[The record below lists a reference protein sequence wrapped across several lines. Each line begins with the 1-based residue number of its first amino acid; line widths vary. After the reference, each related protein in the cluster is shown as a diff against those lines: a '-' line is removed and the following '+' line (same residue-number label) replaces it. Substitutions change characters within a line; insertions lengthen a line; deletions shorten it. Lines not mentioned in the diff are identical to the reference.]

1 MRKYFKPLMIV
12 AAMTTSVS
20 ALAIQKDITVN
31 ASVDSQLDMTQ
42 ADNTPLPAS
51 IDMQYL
57 PGRGL
62 ESYRLNTKVWS
73 NSATSNVKVRLVS
86 AAKLANADGAETIPM
101 TVKLG
106 DKTLSTADVE
116 YTGTELFPGS
126 IENGSAVLPLTI
138 SQTTKGILKNRSVQ
152 RRCQPDADAG
162 DDHGRRCV
170 TPQHLRNNV
179 RGCPPSDVRIDVEA
193 RSWRFIEILSSL
205 LLCYPLPSN
214 SPAPGWPSHQVL
226 KIWQRRSA
234 CGQR

>member
-1 MRKYFKPLMIV
+1 MRNYIKPLLIV

-31 ASVDSQLDMTQ
+31 TNVDSQLDMTQ

-86 AAKLANADGAETIPM
+86 AAQLINADGDQTVPM

-106 DKTLSTADVE
+106 EKTLTTTDAE
-116 YTGTELFPGS
+116 FTGAELFPGS
-126 IENGSAVLPLTI
+126 VENGSSVLPLII
-138 SQTTKGILKNRSVQ
+138 SQTTKGILKTGQYSGV
-152 RRCQPDADAG
+152 
-162 DDHGRRCV
+162 V
-170 TPQHLRNNV
+170 
-179 RGCPPSDVRIDVEA
+179 
-193 RSWRFIEILSSL
+193 SL
-205 LLCYPLPSN
+205 MLTQATTTESG
-214 SPAPGWPSHQVL
+214 A
-226 KIWQRRSA
+226 
-234 CGQR
+234 

>member
-1 MRKYFKPLMIV
+1 MRNYIKPLMIV
-12 AAMTTSVS
+12 AAMASSFS

-86 AAKLANADGAETIPM
+86 AAKLTNTDGDQIVPM
-101 TVKLG
+101 TVILG
-106 DKTLSTADVE
+106 DKTLSTTDAE
-116 YTGTELFPGS
+116 FTGTELFPGN

-138 SQTTKGILKNRSVQ
+138 SQTTKGILKTGQYSGV
-152 RRCQPDADAG
+152 
-162 DDHGRRCV
+162 V
-170 TPQHLRNNV
+170 
-179 RGCPPSDVRIDVEA
+179 
-193 RSWRFIEILSSL
+193 SL
-205 LLCYPLPSN
+205 MLTQ
-214 SPAPGWPSHQVL
+214 ATTTEGG
-226 KIWQRRSA
+226 A
-234 CGQR
+234 

>member
-1 MRKYFKPLMIV
+1 MKKLIKPLLIV
-12 AAMTTSVS
+12 AAMSTAFS

-62 ESYRLNTKVWS
+62 ESYRINTKVWS

-86 AAKLANADGAETIPM
+86 AASLSNTDGDQTVPM

-106 DKTLSTADVE
+106 EKTLNTTDAE
-116 YTGTELFPGS
+116 FTGTELFPGS

-138 SQTTKGILKNRSVQ
+138 SQTTKG
-152 RRCQPDADAG
+152 
-162 DDHGRRCV
+162 
-170 TPQHLRNNV
+170 
-179 RGCPPSDVRIDVEA
+179 
-193 RSWRFIEILSSL
+193 
-205 LLCYPLPSN
+205 
-214 SPAPGWPSHQVL
+214 VL
-226 KIWQRRSA
+226 KT
-234 CGQR
+234 GQYSGVVSLMLTQATTAEGGA

>member
-126 IENGSAVLPLTI
+126 TAADHFPDHQRHSE
-138 SQTTKGILKNRSVQ
+138 NRSVQ

-179 RGCPPSDVRIDVEA
+179 RGCPPSDVRMMSRLVHGV
-193 RSWRFIEILSSL
+193 SQKYSPLCCFVTRFHPTRL
-205 LLCYPLPSN
+205 
-214 SPAPGWPSHQVL
+214 
-226 KIWQRRSA
+226 RRA
-234 CGQR
+234 GRPTRF

>member
-73 NSATSNVKVRLVS
+73 KEGANKRGNSSRLTQSFHFFMFEPIFSPV
-86 AAKLANADGAETIPM
+86 NA
-101 TVKLG
+101 L
-106 DKTLSTADVE
+106 
-116 YTGTELFPGS
+116 
-126 IENGSAVLPLTI
+126 N
-138 SQTTKGILKNRSVQ
+138 
-152 RRCQPDADAG
+152 QP
-162 DDHGRRCV
+162 
-170 TPQHLRNNV
+170 
-179 RGCPPSDVRIDVEA
+179 I
-193 RSWRFIEILSSL
+193 
-205 LLCYPLPSN
+205 
-214 SPAPGWPSHQVL
+214 
-226 KIWQRRSA
+226 
-234 CGQR
+234 

>member
-86 AAKLANADGAETIPM
+86 AAKLANADGAETIPND
-101 TVKLG
+101 G
-106 DKTLSTADVE
+106 EA
-116 YTGTELFPGS
+116 GRQ
-126 IENGSAVLPLTI
+126 NPLY
-138 SQTTKGILKNRSVQ
+138 
-152 RRCQPDADAG
+152 RRCG
-162 DDHGRRCV
+162 IYRYRTV
-170 TPQHLRNNV
+170 
-179 RGCPPSDVRIDVEA
+179 
-193 RSWRFIEILSSL
+193 
-205 LLCYPLPSN
+205 
-214 SPAPGWPSHQVL
+214 PGEH
-226 KIWQRRSA
+226 
-234 CGQR
+234 

>member
-1 MRKYFKPLMIV
+1 MRNYIKPLMIV
-12 AAMTTSVS
+12 AAMASSFS

-86 AAKLANADGAETIPM
+86 AAKLTNMDGDETVPM
-101 TVKLG
+101 TVILG
-106 DKTLSTADVE
+106 DKTLSTTDAE
-116 YTGTELFPGS
+116 FTGTELFPGS

-138 SQTTKGILKNRSVQ
+138 SQTTKGILKT
-152 RRCQPDADAG
+152 

-170 TPQHLRNNV
+170 TPQYIRDNV
-179 RGCPPSDVRIDVEA
+179 RGCPPSDVRMMSRLGHGVSQKYSPLSCFITRIHPTRLRRDG
-193 RSWRFIEILSSL
+193 RPGRF
-205 LLCYPLPSN
+205 
-214 SPAPGWPSHQVL
+214 
-226 KIWQRRSA
+226 RRSGENA
-234 CGQR
+234 APVDRG

>member
-1 MRKYFKPLMIV
+1 MRNYIKPLMIV
-12 AAMTTSVS
+12 AAMASSFS

-86 AAKLANADGAETIPM
+86 AAKLTNMDG
-101 TVKLG
+101 
-106 DKTLSTADVE
+106 D
-116 YTGTELFPGS
+116 PGS

-138 SQTTKGILKNRSVQ
+138 SQTTKGILKTGQYSGV
-152 RRCQPDADAG
+152 
-162 DDHGRRCV
+162 V
-170 TPQHLRNNV
+170 
-179 RGCPPSDVRIDVEA
+179 
-193 RSWRFIEILSSL
+193 SL
-205 LLCYPLPSN
+205 MLTQ
-214 SPAPGWPSHQVL
+214 ATTTEGG
-226 KIWQRRSA
+226 A
-234 CGQR
+234 

>member
-73 NSATSNVKVRLVS
+73 NSATSNVKVRL
-86 AAKLANADGAETIPM
+86 ANADGAETIPM

-138 SQTTKGILKNRSVQ
+138 SQTTKGILKTGQYSGV
-152 RRCQPDADAG
+152 
-162 DDHGRRCV
+162 V
-170 TPQHLRNNV
+170 
-179 RGCPPSDVRIDVEA
+179 
-193 RSWRFIEILSSL
+193 SL
-205 LLCYPLPSN
+205 MLTQ
-214 SPAPGWPSHQVL
+214 ATTTEGG
-226 KIWQRRSA
+226 A
-234 CGQR
+234 